1 MSSNLARSLAAV
13 GSKARIHNMNEKLIT
28 NGRVVTWGES
38 NEIIEDGGLLIQ
50 DGIITAVGSSNDL
63 AADHP
68 DAESID
74 AGGQLVMPGNI
85 CAHTHF
91 YGAFARGMAIP
102 GPAMKDFPDIL
113 KRLWWRLDRA
123 LRPEDVRYSALVSL
137 IDAIKHGTTT
147 LVDHHASPNAIEGS
161 LDVIAEAV
169 TAAGLR
175 AALCY
180 EVTDRNGPAGVQ
192 AGIEEN
198 ARFIRSLSARENGLL
213 ASSFGLHA
221 SLSLSDE
228 TLADCVVVNR
238 ELNSGFHIHVA
249 EHEVDEYDSLYKYG
263 KRVVNRL
270 ALAGILGPKS
280 IVAHAVHIDAAEMNM
295 LRDTGCWVTHQPRSN
310 MNNAV
315 GAADIRGML
324 SLDIPVCLGNDG
336 FSNNMWAE
344 WKTAYFL
351 HKLAHRDPRR
361 ANGQDILRMAI
372 TNNAALS
379 DVFWPGYHLGRIEEG
394 AAADIIFVDYQPT
407 TPLSSGNLPWH
418 IIFGFESSMVTS
430 TMVDGQFLMR
440 DRQLLT
446 LNEAEITARSR
457 ELAAEVWKRFEEIS
471 ST

>member
-1 MSSNLARSLAAV
+1 MAASAR
-13 GSKARIHNMNEKLIT
+13 GARIHIMSDKLIT
-28 NGRVVTWGES
+28 NGRIVTWGES
-38 NEIIEDGGLLIQ
+38 NEIIKDGALLVRN
-50 DGIITAVGSSNDL
+50 GIIAEIGGSSDL

-68 DAESID
+68 ETEIID
-74 AGGQLVMPGNI
+74 ASGQLVMPGNI

-91 YGAFARGMAIP
+91 YGAFARGMAVP

-113 KRLWWRLDRA
+113 ERLWWRLDRA
-123 LRPEDVRYSALVSL
+123 LTPEDVKYSALVCL

-147 LVDHHASPNAIEGS
+147 LIDHHASPNAIEGS
-161 LDVIAEAV
+161 LDVIAEEV
-169 TAAGLR
+169 KEAGVR

-180 EVTDRNGPAGVQ
+180 EVTDRNGPAGAQ

-198 ARFIRSLSARENGLL
+198 TRFIRSMAGDESRRL

-228 TLADCVVVNR
+228 TLADCAAANH
-238 ELNSGFHIHVA
+238 ELGSGFHIHVA
-249 EHEVDEYDSLYKYG
+249 EHEEDEYDSINRYG

-295 LRDTGCWVTHQPRSN
+295 LRDTGSWVTHQPRSN

-315 GAADIRGML
+315 GAADIEGML
-324 SLDIPVCLGNDG
+324 RLDIPVCLGNDG

-344 WKTAYFL
+344 WKTAYLL
-351 HKLAHRDPRR
+351 HKAAHRDPRR
-361 ANGQDILRMAI
+361 ANGMDIVQMAV
-372 TNNAALS
+372 TNNSALS
-379 DVFWPGYHLGRIEEG
+379 EVFWPDLHLGRIEEG
-394 AAADIIFVDYQPT
+394 AAADVIFVDYLPT
-407 TPLSSGNLPWH
+407 TPLNPGNLPWH

-430 TMVDGQFLMR
+430 TMVEGEFLMR

-446 LNEAEITARSR
+446 LDELEISARSQ

-471 ST
+471 SN

>member
-1 MSSNLARSLAAV
+1 
-13 GSKARIHNMNEKLIT
+13 
-28 NGRVVTWGES
+28 
-38 NEIIEDGGLLIQ
+38 
-50 DGIITAVGSSNDL
+50 
-63 AADHP
+63 
-68 DAESID
+68 
-74 AGGQLVMPGNI
+74 
-85 CAHTHF
+85 
-91 YGAFARGMAIP
+91 
-102 GPAMKDFPDIL
+102 
-113 KRLWWRLDRA
+113 
-123 LRPEDVRYSALVSL
+123 
-137 IDAIKHGTTT
+137 
-147 LVDHHASPNAIEGS
+147 
-161 LDVIAEAV
+161 
-169 TAAGLR
+169 
-175 AALCY
+175 
-180 EVTDRNGPAGVQ
+180 
-192 AGIEEN
+192 
-198 ARFIRSLSARENGLL
+198 
-213 ASSFGLHA
+213 
-221 SLSLSDE
+221 
-228 TLADCVVVNR
+228 
-238 ELNSGFHIHVA
+238 
-249 EHEVDEYDSLYKYG
+249 
-263 KRVVNRL
+263 VVNRL

-315 GAADIRGML
+315 GAADIRGMQ

-361 ANGQDILRMAI
+361 ANGQDILRMAV